1 MTSPNVTATISA
13 VDNASPVVRELL
25 ANLKKAEQLAK
36 QAFDSNATGNLARG
50 LNQANV
56 AAEKHLG
63 LLGRIHSAHKMIAA
77 SVAGYAGLR
86 MVHGGVDAIKHALP
100 YLREDVAI
108 KARTGY
114 SEADMVALRKQQ
126 NELASVYGATVEATQ
141 KAHETFGR
149 LKYDAATNLAIT
161 RPTAIGAKAMGVT
174 PEQNAELMESM
185 ISQYGVHFDSPAD
198 AQAKATRLNDLA
210 AVATKKSNMTF
221 EDVKEFTKY
230 SAAAANAAGVS
241 PEVNLAMGMALRR
254 GGIVGAEGGVFA
266 RQFYARELAP
276 TRKGREV
283 LAQNGINI
291 DDYATHGAITG
302 EGLSDKLARNFG
314 KRLSKEAVA
323 GFNSQLEDHGD
334 EILSD
339 RGKFTEMVRK
349 AAEASGD
356 KLSKTDQKNLA
367 RAANEYFDFTK
378 QGFKGEALL
387 NRIIAAGNPM
397 LMQAFLGDK
406 QGARGIALLQ
416 EHDKFDEA
424 KRDLGHADGFAKK
437 VADEMNAGLA
447 SAVDRLT
454 ASAEA
459 LSHTM
464 VKANEGWLTGVVD
477 AANAVTTA
485 LTNLSPEAQRAAGIF
500 AGIATVAAGGGLAYS
515 MVTFI
520 GSVNSASA
528 ALQVLAGRA
537 AVPAVP
543 GVPSGAPGV
552 IAPAVVG
559 GTVAASF
566 GVSTALATAVG
577 LYFQEKSI
585 RTSTDEQLDSNIAD
599 WADPDWA
606 VANAIEKQ
614 RRQKRR
620 VWDDMPAPQSGPF
633 DKFQRPT
640 LDDVSS
646 RYLRSGGDGGVTSGG
661 WQDSIRNV
669 GQSSGFKDV
678 AVTGTVS
685 GATDLAINVSGDI
698 KPTPYLEGIIHRAEA
713 NASISLSG
721 YLGTSMQGPGDNA
734 TKASVG
740 AFPSGGHH

>member
-13 VDNASPVVRELL
+13 VDNASPVMRELL
-25 ANLKKAEQLAK
+25 TNLKKAEQLAK
-36 QAFDSNATGNLARG
+36 QAFDGNTTGNLARG

-63 LLGRIHSAHKMIAA
+63 LLGRMHSAYKMIGAT
-77 SVAGYAGLR
+77 VAGYAGLR

-114 SEADMVALRKQQ
+114 SEADMVTLRKQQ
-126 NELASVYGATVEATQ
+126 NELASTYGATVEATQ

-174 PEQNAELMESM
+174 PEHNAELMESM
-185 ISQYGVHFDSPAD
+185 ISQYAIHFDSPAD

-254 GGIVGAEGGVFA
+254 GGIVGSEAGVFA
-266 RQFYARELAP
+266 RQLYARELAP

-291 DDYATHGAITG
+291 DDYSTHGVITG
-302 EGLSDKLARNFG
+302 EGLSDKMARNFG

-323 GFNSQLEDHGD
+323 GINSQLEDHGD

-349 AAEASGD
+349 AAETSGE
-356 KLSKTDQKNLA
+356 KLTKTDQKNLA

-387 NRIIAAGNPM
+387 NRIIESGNPM
-397 LMQAFLGDK
+397 LMAAFLGDK

-416 EHDKFDEA
+416 ERDKFNEA
-424 KRDLGHADGFAKK
+424 KGDLGHADGFAKK

-447 SAVDRLT
+447 SAVERFS

-459 LSHTM
+459 LSNTM
-464 VKANEGWLTGVVD
+464 VKANESWLTGITN
-477 AANAVTTA
+477 AATSATTA
-485 LTNLSPEAQRAAGIF
+485 LTNLSPEAQKAAGIF
-500 AGIATVAAGGGLAYS
+500 AGMATLAGGAGLVAS
-515 MVTFI
+515 MGRFMF
-520 GSVNSASA
+520 SVNEASA
-528 ALQVLAGRA
+528 ALQVMAGRA
-537 AVPAVP
+537 AIPGGAIPAAPKGSRLVQ
-543 GVPSGAPGV
+543 GIGTLASLTAGGAV
-552 IAPAVVG
+552 AVG
-559 GTVAASF
+559 GGQLIYSF
-566 GVSTALATAVG
+566 TNDEAQGVTRDHTRARRA
-577 LYFQEKSI
+577 
-585 RTSTDEQLDSNIAD
+585 R
-599 WADPDWA
+599 
-606 VANAIEKQ
+606 NAIRADADERMQ
-614 RRQKRR
+614 RDLWASVPVPR
-620 VWDDMPAPQSGPF
+620 SGLF
-633 DKFQRPT
+633 DKYQPASSR

-646 RYLRSGGDGGVTSGG
+646 RYLRSSDDRGVTSSG
-661 WQDSIRNV
+661 WQDSTRNV

-678 AVTGTVS
+678 AVTGNVS
-685 GATDLAINVSGDI
+685 GAAELAINVNGEI
-698 KPTPYLEGIIHRAEA
+698 RPTPYLEGIIHRAEA
-713 NASISLSG
+713 NANISLSG

-740 AFPSGGHH
+740 AFQSGGHH